1 MSLQKYPYIRSP
13 ALLKACRAIP
23 CTNCG
28 RDDGTVVAA
37 PYSRNECLLSKLKQ
51 INRNNSAVQAKVGAV
66 HKACRPYAPLP
77 KPIVI
82 RTTGMSNGNFNVS
95 VGDRFTRLLVLA
107 LIPDRK
113 NPKAK
118 CICDCGAVVT
128 PQRGA
133 LKNGRA
139 KSCGCL
145 RRELLAEALKRL
157 TRMDDDER
165 IRRSRAASDAW
176 HKVNIEKNRAAS
188 RKFYSLN
195 KSKVKVYHHRRR
207 AQLHAA
213 EGSVSAGREGQLMRL
228 QQGKCAC
235 CRVSLKETKHHI
247 DHMTALSRGGT
258 NDDSNLQLLCATC
271 NLQKGAKDPIDFM
284 RLKGFLL

>member
-1 MSLQKYPYIRSP
+1 MMKFNYIRSP
-13 ALLKACRAIP
+13 ALMKAYRAIP

-28 RDDGTVVAA
+28 RDDGKISRE
-37 PYSRNECLLSKLKQ
+37 PYCRNEFLLSKSKQ
-51 INRNNSAVQAKVGAV
+51 ITRKNSAVRVKIGAV
-66 HKACRPYAPLP
+66 HKACRPHAPLP

-95 VGDRFTRLLVLA
+95 VGGRFTRLLVLE

-118 CICDCGAVVT
+118 CICDCGQVVT

-165 IRRSRAASDAW
+165 IRRNRAASDAW
-176 HKVNIEKNRAAS
+176 HKVNVEKNRAAS

-213 EGSVSAGREGQLMRL
+213 EGSVSAGREGQLMKL

-235 CRVSLKETKHHI
+235 CRVSLKEVKHHI
-247 DHMTALSRGGT
+247 DHMTALSRGGS
-258 NDDSNLQLLCATC
+258 NDNSNLQLLCATC
-271 NLQKGAKDPIDFM
+271 NLQKGAKDPIAFM
-284 RLKGFLL
+284 QLKGFLL